1 MSDEIQGHGVDAA
14 EPQSHLLR
22 YVLLA
27 VAGLYMLVSIYFI
40 YDMNVRLG
48 KMEVAQKAASAES
61 AQLLNKLGI
70 TQSQLK
76 EAEHSQEELASKLG
90 HTQKEVVSRTAQLQK
105 QQQEAEQRLSEET
118 KQQVGAVSGE
128 VAGVKTE
135 LGGAKTDLAA
145 TKSDLE
151 ATKSKLD
158 KTIGDLGVQSGLIAR
173 SQGDI
178 EYLKHRGDRNIFE
191 FTLNKGSKPQPVSTV
206 SLQLKKVD
214 GKHGKYTLNVLSDDR
229 TIEKKDRTL
238 FEPLQF
244 YTGRD
249 KMLYEVVVL
258 TADNKKVTGYLSTP
272 KNAPSSA
279 GLNAAN

>member
-1 MSDEIQGHGVDAA
+1 MSDEIQGQSVPTA
-14 EPQSHLLR
+14 EPEHHLLR

-27 VAGLYMLVSIYFI
+27 VAMLYVIVSLYFLV
-40 YDMNVRLG
+40 DMTSRIAKLEDG
-48 KMEVAQKAASAES
+48 QKASTEQS
-61 AQLLNKLGI
+61 AQLLKRLGI
-70 TQSQLK
+70 TEASLKQASQT
-76 EAEHSQEELASKLG
+76 QEQLASKLG
-90 HTQKEVVSRTAQLQK
+90 STQKEVVARTSQLSK
-105 QQQEAEQRLSEET
+105 QQKEAEQRLAEET

-135 LGGAKTDLAA
+135 LGGAKTEIAA

-151 ATKSKLD
+151 ATKSKLE
-158 KTIGDLGVQSGLIAR
+158 KTIGDLGVQSGLIAHSR
-173 SQGDI
+173 DDI

-191 FTLNKGSKPQPVSTV
+191 FSLDKGAGPKPVGTI

-214 GKHGKYTLNVLSDDR
+214 GKKGKYSLNVLADDR

-249 KMLYEVVVL
+249 RMLYELVVL
-258 TADNKKVTGYLSTP
+258 TADKKKVTGYLSTP
-272 KNAPSSA
+272 KSAPSSA
-279 GLNAAN
+279 GLN

>member
-1 MSDEIQGHGVDAA
+1 MSEEHPGHSVEMA

-22 YVLLA
+22 YVLLG
-27 VAGLYMLVSIYFI
+27 VAMLYMIVSLYFI
-40 YDMNVRLG
+40 VDQSGRIAKLEDG
-48 KMEVAQKAASAES
+48 QKAATEQN
-61 AQLLNKLGI
+61 AQLLKRLGI
-70 TQSQLK
+70 TEASLK
-76 EAEHSQEELASKLG
+76 QASATQEVLASKLG
-90 HTQKEVVSRTAQLQK
+90 STQKEVVSRAAQLSKAQK
-105 QQQEAEQRLSEET
+105 EAEERLAQET

-128 VAGVKTE
+128 VAGVRTE
-135 LGGAKTDLAA
+135 LGGARTEIAS

-151 ATKSKLD
+151 ATKAKLD
-158 KTIGDLGVQSGLIAR
+158 KTIGDLGVQSGLIAHSR
-173 SQGDI
+173 DDI

-191 FTLNKGSKPQPVSTV
+191 FALDKGARPKPVGTI

-214 GKHGKYTLNVLSDDR
+214 SKKGKYSLNVLSDDR

-272 KNAPSSA
+272 KNAPA
-279 GLNAAN
+279 PGLNAVQ

>member
-1 MSDEIQGHGVDAA
+1 MSDQIQGHSVDTA

-27 VAGLYMLVSIYFI
+27 VAMVYIIVSLYFI
-40 YDMNVRLG
+40 VDMNGRIAKL
-48 KMEVAQKAASAES
+48 EDTQKAAAADASM
-61 AQLLNKLGI
+61 LLKKLGMTEATLRQAEA
-70 TQSQLK
+70 TQEQL
-76 EAEHSQEELASKLG
+76 ATKLG
-90 HTQKEVVSRTAQLQK
+90 STQKEVVARTAQLSKAQK
-105 QQQEAEQRLSEET
+105 EAEQRLSEET

-135 LGGAKTDLAA
+135 VGAAKTEIAS
-145 TKSDLE
+145 TKTDLE
-151 ATKSKLD
+151 ATKAKLD
-158 KTIGDLGVQSGLIAR
+158 KTIGDLGVQSGLIAH
-173 SQGDI
+173 SQSDI

-191 FTLNKGSKPQPVSTV
+191 FALNKGAKPQPVGTI

-214 GKHGKYTLNVLSDDR
+214 GKKGKYTLNVLSDDR

-244 YTGRD
+244 YSGRD

-272 KNAPSSA
+272 KNAPA
-279 GLNAAN
+279 PGLNAAQ

>member
-1 MSDEIQGHGVDAA
+1 MPEENQGHVVDTA

-22 YVLLA
+22 YVLLG
-27 VAGLYMLVSIYFI
+27 VAALYIGVSLYLIV
-40 YDMNVRLG
+40 DMGNRIG
-48 KMEVAQKAASAES
+48 KLEDGQKAAGEQN
-61 AQLLNKLGI
+61 AQLLKRLGI
-70 TQSQLK
+70 TEASLKQASQT
-76 EAEHSQEELASKLG
+76 QEELASKLG
-90 HTQKEVVSRTAQLQK
+90 STQKEVVTRTAQLSRAQK
-105 QQQEAEQRLSEET
+105 EAEQRLAEET

-135 LGGAKTDLAA
+135 VGATKTDLAS

-151 ATKSKLD
+151 ATKAKLE
-158 KTIGDLGVQSGLIAR
+158 KTIGDLGVQSGLIAHSR
-173 SQGDI
+173 DDI
-178 EYLKHRGDRNIFE
+178 EYLKHRGDRNIYE
-191 FTLNKGSKPQPVSTV
+191 FALDKGGKPKPVGTI

-214 GKHGKYTLNVLSDDR
+214 GKKGKYSLNVMADDR

-272 KNAPSSA
+272 KNAPAPGLSSA
-279 GLNAAN
+279 Q

>member
-1 MSDEIQGHGVDAA
+1 MSEEIQGQGVYTA

-22 YVLLA
+22 YVLTA
-27 VAGLYMLVSIYFI
+27 VALLYVAVSVYFL
-40 YDMNVRLG
+40 YDMNVRVG
-48 KMEVAQKAASAES
+48 KMEDAQKASAEQNG
-61 AQLLNKLGI
+61 QLLKKLGI
-70 TQSQLK
+70 TEAQLKQAEQSQ
-76 EAEHSQEELASKLG
+76 EALASKLG
-90 HTQKEVVSRTAQLQK
+90 STQKEVANRAAQLQR
-105 QQQEAEQRLSEET
+105 QQKEAEQRLSEET

-135 LGGAKTDLAA
+135 LGGAKSDIAA

-151 ATKSKLD
+151 ATKSKLE

-173 SQGDI
+173 SQSDI
-178 EYLKHRGDRNIFE
+178 EYLKHRGDRNIYE
-191 FTLNKGSKPQPVSTV
+191 FALNKGAKPQPVGTI

-214 GKHGKYTLNVLSDDR
+214 RKKGKYTLNVLADDR

-244 YTGRD
+244 YSGRD
-249 KMLYEVVVL
+249 RMLYEVVVL

-272 KNAPSSA
+272 KNAPA
-279 GLNAAN
+279 PGLNAAN

>member
-1 MSDEIQGHGVDAA
+1 MPDEIQGHSVTTA
-14 EPQSHLLR
+14 EPHNHLLR
-22 YVLLA
+22 YVLATVA
-27 VAGLYMLVSIYFI
+27 VLYVAVSLYFI

-48 KMEVAQKAASAES
+48 KMEDAQKASAAETS
-61 AQLLNKLGI
+61 QLLKKLGI
-70 TQSQLK
+70 TETQLNK
-76 EAEHSQEELASKLG
+76 AEQSQEELATKLG

-105 QQQEAEQRLSEET
+105 QQQEAEKRLSEET
-118 KQQVGAVSGE
+118 KQQVGTVSGE

-135 LGGAKTDLAA
+135 LGGAKTDIAA
-145 TKSDLE
+145 TRSDLE
-151 ATKSKLD
+151 ATKSKLE
-158 KTIGDLGVQSGLIAR
+158 KTIGDLGVQSGLVAR
-173 SQGDI
+173 SQSDI

-191 FTLNKGSKPQPVSTV
+191 FTLNKGAKPQPVGTV

-214 GKHGKYTLNVLSDDR
+214 GKKGKYTLNVLSDDR

-249 KMLYEVVVL
+249 RMLYEVVVL
-258 TADNKKVTGYLSTP
+258 TADKNKVTGYLSTP
-272 KNAPSSA
+272 KMAPSAA

>member
-1 MSDEIQGHGVDAA
+1 MPEEIQGHSVET

-27 VAGLYMLVSIYFI
+27 VAMLYVIVSLYFI
-40 YDMNVRLG
+40 VDMSGRIAKL
-48 KMEVAQKAASAES
+48 EDSQKSANEQT
-61 AQLLNKLGI
+61 AQLMKKLGV
-70 TQSQLK
+70 TETSLRQA
-76 EAEHSQEELASKLG
+76 EASQEALATKLG
-90 HTQKEVVSRTAQLQK
+90 STQKEVVARTAQLSKAQK
-105 QQQEAEQRLSEET
+105 EAEARLAEET

-135 LGGAKTDLAA
+135 LGGAKTEIAS

-151 ATKSKLD
+151 ATKAKLE

-173 SQGDI
+173 SQSDI
-178 EYLKHRGDRNIFE
+178 EYLKHRGDRNIYE
-191 FTLNKGSKPQPVSTV
+191 FALNKGAKPQPVGTI

-214 GKHGKYTLNVLSDDR
+214 AKKARYTLNVLADDR
-229 TIEKKDRTL
+229 TIEKKDRNL

-244 YTGRD
+244 YSGRD
-249 KMLYEVVVL
+249 RMLYEVVVL

-272 KNAPSSA
+272 KNAPQP
-279 GLNAAN
+279 GLNAAQ

>member
-1 MSDEIQGHGVDAA
+1 MSDENLGHSVETP
-14 EPQSHLLR
+14 EPHSHLLR

-27 VAGLYMLVSIYFI
+27 VAMLYVIVSLYFI
-40 YDMNVRLG
+40 VDMTGRIG
-48 KMEVAQKAASAES
+48 KLEDGQKAAAADQ
-61 AQLLNKLGI
+61 AQLLKKLGM
-70 TQSQLK
+70 TEANLK
-76 EAEHSQEELASKLG
+76 QAEATQEELASKLG
-90 HTQKEVVSRTAQLQK
+90 TTQKEVVSRAAQLSRAQK
-105 QQQEAEQRLSEET
+105 EAEQRLSAET

-135 LGGAKTDLAA
+135 LGGAKTDIAS

-151 ATKSKLD
+151 ATKAKLE

-173 SQGDI
+173 SQSDI
-178 EYLKHRGDRNIFE
+178 EYLKHRGDRNIYE
-191 FTLNKGSKPQPVSTV
+191 FSLDKGAKAKPVGTI

-214 GKHGKYTLNVLSDDR
+214 AKKAKYTLNVLSDDR

-244 YTGRD
+244 YSGRD

-272 KNAPSSA
+272 KNAPA
-279 GLNAAN
+279 PGLNSAQ

>member
-1 MSDEIQGHGVDAA
+1 MSDENLGHSVETA

-27 VAGLYMLVSIYFI
+27 VAMLYVIVSLYFI
-40 YDMNVRLG
+40 VDMTGRIG
-48 KMEVAQKAASAES
+48 KLEDGQKAANEQTS
-61 AQLLNKLGI
+61 QLLKKLGL
-70 TQSQLK
+70 T
-76 EAEHSQEELASKLG
+76 EASLRQAQATQEELASKLG
-90 HTQKEVVSRTAQLQK
+90 TTEKEVVNRAAQLSRAQK
-105 QQQEAEQRLSEET
+105 EAEQRLSEQT

-135 LGGAKTDLAA
+135 LGGAKTEIAS

-151 ATKSKLD
+151 ATKAKLE

-173 SQGDI
+173 SQSDI
-178 EYLKHRGDRNIFE
+178 EYLRHRGDRNIYE
-191 FTLNKGSKPQPVSTV
+191 FALDKGGKPKPVGTI

-214 GKHGKYTLNVLSDDR
+214 AKKAKYTLNVMSDDR

-244 YTGRD
+244 YSGRD

-258 TADNKKVTGYLSTP
+258 TAENKKVTGYLSTP
-272 KNAPSSA
+272 KNAPA
-279 GLNAAN
+279 PGLNSAQ

>member
-1 MSDEIQGHGVDAA
+1 MSDENLGPSVVTP

-27 VAGLYMLVSIYFI
+27 VAMLYVIVSLYFI
-40 YDMNVRLG
+40 VDMTGRIG
-48 KMEVAQKAASAES
+48 KLEDGQKAANEQTG
-61 AQLLNKLGI
+61 QLLKKLGI
-70 TQSQLK
+70 T
-76 EAEHSQEELASKLG
+76 EASLRQAQATQEELASKLG
-90 HTQKEVVSRTAQLQK
+90 TTQKEVVSRTAQLSRAQK
-105 QQQEAEQRLSEET
+105 EAEQRLSAET
-118 KQQVGAVSGE
+118 KEQVGAVSGE

-135 LGGAKTDLAA
+135 LGGAKTDIAS

-151 ATKSKLD
+151 ATKAKLE

-173 SQGDI
+173 SQSDI
-178 EYLKHRGDRNIFE
+178 EYLKHRGDRNIYE
-191 FTLNKGSKPQPVSTV
+191 FSLNKGAKPQPVGTI

-214 GKHGKYTLNVLSDDR
+214 AKKAKYTLNVLSDDR

-244 YTGRD
+244 YSGRD

-272 KNAPSSA
+272 KNAPA
-279 GLNAAN
+279 PGLNSAH

>member
-1 MSDEIQGHGVDAA
+1 MSDEIQGHSATTA

-22 YVLLA
+22 YVLAA
-27 VAGLYMLVSIYFI
+27 VAALYVAVSLYFI
-40 YDMNVRLG
+40 YDMNVRIG
-48 KMEVAQKAASAES
+48 KMEDAQKASATETS
-61 AQLLNKLGI
+61 QLLKKLGLTEAQLNK
-70 TQSQLK
+70 
-76 EAEHSQEELASKLG
+76 AEQSQEELATKLG

-105 QQQEAEQRLSEET
+105 QQQEAEKRLSEET

-128 VAGVKTE
+128 VAGVKTD
-135 LGGAKTDLAA
+135 LGGAKTDIAA

-151 ATKSKLD
+151 ATKSKLE
-158 KTIGDLGVQSGLIAR
+158 KTIGDLGVQSGLVAR
-173 SQGDI
+173 SQSDI

-191 FTLNKGSKPQPVSTV
+191 FTLNKGAKPQPVGTV

-214 GKHGKYTLNVLSDDR
+214 GKKGKYTLNVLSDDR

-249 KMLYEVVVL
+249 RMLYEVVVL
-258 TADNKKVTGYLSTP
+258 TADKNKVTGYLSTP
-272 KNAPSSA
+272 KTAPSSA
-279 GLNAAN
+279 GLNASN